1 MTANFK
7 HRPQILSSRTSL
19 NSQQRVNSEA
29 MSAEATPNLEQVQH
43 TKLETAG
50 YIGGLTAVT
59 AWGANAVI
67 LKYLTGAMP
76 LAILN
81 ASRLV
86 IATLCFLLIIGI
98 TRRNQG
104 IPKLPPRVWLEVF
117 IVGAIGT
124 SFYQYLFASGIKLS
138 SASLTA
144 LVSSTNPVWIGLIGA
159 VQYSFSAGRVG
170 ERLNRWQLIGIP
182 VTIIGVALLSWQS
195 IAVANVAPLGV
206 ALLLIANFAWSVYT
220 ITSKSLFKH
229 LTPLEFTAYS
239 FALGSLP
246 YLLLSAGAWSQP
258 DVAQISASA
267 WFWVVVSALV
277 AQVIGFI
284 GWFSG
289 AQRLGAAK
297 VSVLLN
303 ITPIVGLGLAA
314 LILGETLTP
323 LKILAAA
330 VILAGVYLANRRVT
344 ISSS

>member
-1 MTANFK
+1 MTRNPA
-7 HRPQILSSRTSL
+7 RPS
-19 NSQQRVNSEA
+19 
-29 MSAEATPNLEQVQH
+29 
-43 TKLETAG
+43 LETAG
-50 YIGGLTAVT
+50 YVGGLAAVT
-59 AWGANAVI
+59 AWGANAVM

-76 LAILN
+76 LPILN
-81 ASRLV
+81 ASRLL
-86 IATLCFLLIIGI
+86 IATLSFLLIIGVV
-98 TRRNQG
+98 RRGKG
-104 IPKLPPRVWLEVF
+104 IPKLPAQVWFQIF

-144 LVSSTNPVWIGLIGA
+144 LISSTNPVWIGLIGA
-159 VQYSFSAGRVG
+159 TQYNLSAGRTG

-182 VTIIGVALLSWQS
+182 VTILGVALLSWQS
-195 IAVANVAPLGV
+195 ITVAKVAPLGV

-220 ITSKSLFKH
+220 ITSKSLFKY
-229 LTPLEFTAYS
+229 LSPLEFTAYS
-239 FALGSLP
+239 FALGGLP

-258 DVAQISASA
+258 DVAQISGSA

-289 AQRLGAAK
+289 TQRLGAAK

-303 ITPIVGLGLAA
+303 ITPIVGLALAA
-314 LILGETLTP
+314 LVLNERLTP
-323 LKILAAA
+323 LKIIAAA
-330 VILAGVYLANRRVT
+330 VILAGVYLANRRVA

>member
-1 MTANFK
+1 M
-7 HRPQILSSRTSL
+7 S
-19 NSQQRVNSEA
+19 VEA
-29 MSAEATPNLEQVQH
+29 RPNLEQPRPAN
-43 TKLETAG
+43 LETAG

-124 SFYQYLFASGIKLS
+124 SFYQFLFASGIKLS

-144 LVSSTNPVWIGLIGA
+144 LISSTNPVWIGLIGA
-159 VQYSFSAGRVG
+159 AQYSLSAGRTG
-170 ERLNRWQLIGIP
+170 ERLNRWQFIGIP

-195 IAVANVAPLGV
+195 ITVANVAPLGV

-220 ITSKSLFKH
+220 ITSKSLFKY

-239 FALGSLP
+239 FALGGLP
-246 YLLLSAGAWSQP
+246 YILLSASAWWQP

-344 ISSS
+344 VSSS